1 MKILP
6 SKIYYG
12 WWVVGAAAGAQFGNA
27 ATAIN
32 ILTIFVLPMS
42 AEFGWSRT
50 EVSAATSVGAILG
63 AVLAPFS
70 GRLIDRIGSR
80 VILTVGASLV
90 VCACI
95 GLSFVS
101 TLLGFYIAFTIAR
114 SAEQGLV
121 QVGAA
126 PVVAKWF
133 LRYRGRAMSIIFFA
147 SAAGM
152 IITAPLVQW
161 IIVELGWRSAWL
173 VLAVN
178 MFVLGAI
185 PCLIFIRRSPEDLG
199 LEIDGGDSYG
209 PDGVTTSVRDQE
221 VAWGMREVV
230 HTFSFWAILASLFIA
245 AVCTSGVGLHLIPYL
260 VDQNIAPGVAVSV
273 ISVMSISG
281 AVSAIVLGVLSE
293 KVSPRF
299 MMGSIYL
306 LAALSLVVLLN
317 TNIALIA
324 YGFAILNGIVGVGV
338 NTLAPI
344 LWAKYYG
351 RDSVGSIY
359 GVSRSVQVMGFAI
372 GPLASGLV
380 YDTFGSYEKA
390 LTWFAVVSLLSV
402 VLIGF
407 ARRPVKITPKLK
419 A

>member
-1 MKILP
+1 
-6 SKIYYG
+6 
-12 WWVVGAAAGAQFGNA
+12 
-27 ATAIN
+27 
-32 ILTIFVLPMS
+32 MS
-42 AEFGWSRT
+42 
-50 EVSAATSVGAILG
+50 V
-63 AVLAPFS
+63 
-70 GRLIDRIGSR
+70 
-80 VILTVGASLV
+80 
-90 VCACI
+90 
-95 GLSFVS
+95 
-101 TLLGFYIAFTIAR
+101 
-114 SAEQGLV
+114 
-121 QVGAA
+121 
-126 PVVAKWF
+126 
-133 LRYRGRAMSIIFFA
+133 IFFA

-199 LEIDGGDSYG
+199 LEIDGGNVYS
-209 PDGVTTSVRDQE
+209 PDGVATSVADDE
-221 VAWGMREVV
+221 VTWDMREVV
-230 HTFSFWAILASLFIA
+230 RTFSFWAILASLFIA
-245 AVCTSGVGLHLIPYL
+245 AICTSGVGLHLIPYL
-260 VDQNIAPGVAVSV
+260 VDQNIAPGIAVSV

-293 KVSPRF
+293 RVSPRF

-407 ARRPVKITPKLK
+407 ARRPVKIG
-419 A
+419 